1 MKIKI
6 KLVVWCIL
14 CAGILFSC
22 KEEEKEAAPLPVA
35 GFSFAAEQA
44 HPLTVH
50 FTNESTNAE
59 SYSWN
64 FGDNSELSAE
74 TNPVHT
80 YAAGDSYTV
89 TLTATNSEGK
99 SDKKTLSVAVM
110 QPAPANP
117 VANFEYVIDPA
128 NPLTVHFT
136 DFSEN
141 AVSHSWDFGDGSA
154 PSDLQNPD
162 HTYAAAGVY
171 SVVLTVRNANGD
183 EHQKT
188 VEVAV
193 VDPSAPV
200 PLTVRLTDHNA
211 SQLTITPDEGE
222 WQLDINGGDAYFYL
236 DAPQG
241 IDISTATHYILSFEA
256 QFTANPA
263 DIPMILFLQANGWP
277 NSIIDHDLGYKISNS
292 AEWQTLSI
300 DLTLVR
306 RPGSADVN
314 NNVSQAFPA
323 AFNYIKFRFGNGSHV
338 NAGIRVR
345 NFAARM
351 ATSEEKADV
360 PAVVRATDNNQCTI
374 TGSGDAAGWNI
385 AIPDNS
391 NDPYFFV
398 DFSVPPLWGANHV
411 LSFESRLD
419 VAEADLCMFVGRF
432 ENGYL
437 LHENNV
443 GLKIQG
449 SSDWRLHTYDLQS
462 LNFFVY
468 GPYVPLQWMR
478 LRVGTD
484 NAAKDFSIRNIKMTH
499 P

>member
-6 KLVVWCIL
+6 KLVVWCLL
-14 CAGILFSC
+14 CAGTLFSC
-22 KEEEKEAAPLPVA
+22 KEKEAAPLPVA

-50 FTNESTNAE
+50 FTNESANAE
-59 SYSWN
+59 SCSWD
-64 FGDNSELSAE
+64 FGDHSELSAE
-74 TNPVHT
+74 TDPVHT
-80 YAAGDSYTV
+80 YAGGDSYTV

-99 SDKKTLSVAVM
+99 SDQKTLIVEVM
-110 QPAPANP
+110 QPAPPEA
-117 VANFEYVIDPA
+117 VIADFEYVIDPA
-128 NPLTVHFT
+128 DPMTVHFT

-154 PSDLQNPD
+154 PSDAQNPD

-171 SVVLTVRNANGD
+171 PVVLTVRNANGD

-188 VEVAV
+188 VEVAI

-200 PLTVRLTDHNA
+200 PLTVRPTDHNA
-211 SQLTITPDEGE
+211 AQLTITPGEGE

-241 IDISTATHYILSFEA
+241 VDISTATHYILSFEA

-263 DIPMILFLQANGWP
+263 DIPMILFLQADGWP
-277 NSIIDHDLGYKISNS
+277 HSIIDHDLGYKISNS
-292 AEWQTLSI
+292 NEWQTLSI

-323 AFNYIKFRFGNGSHV
+323 TFNYIRFRFGNGSHV
-338 NAGIRVR
+338 NAAIKVR
-345 NFAARM
+345 NFTARM
-351 ATSEEKADV
+351 ATNGEKADV
-360 PAVVRATDNNQCTI
+360 TAIVTTSQQCAVTPD
-374 TGSGDAAGWNI
+374 GSGGWDMS
-385 AIPDNS
+385 IPANS
-391 NDPYFFV
+391 NDPFFFIE
-398 DFSVPPLWGANHV
+398 FSVPPLWGANHV
-411 LSFESRLD
+411 LSFESKLN
-419 VAEADLCMFVGRF
+419 VAEADLCMWVGRF
-432 ENGYL
+432 DNGYL

-449 SSDWRLHTYDLQS
+449 SSDWRLHTYDLHA
-462 LNFFVY
+462 LGFFVY
-468 GPYVPLQWMR
+468 GPYVPLEWMR

-484 NAAKDFSIRNIKMTH
+484 HAAKDFSIRNIKMTH